1 METLKLR
8 SDTESL
14 KHQEK
19 SALHENKPTR
29 FPSSK
34 NQSVKEK
41 QVLENTQLC
50 FKQRYQQWD

>member
-19 SALHENKPTR
+19 SALHGNKPTG

-34 NQSVKEK
+34 KRSVKEK
-41 QVLENTQLC
+41 QVLEEQPAV
-50 FKQRYQQWD
+50 F